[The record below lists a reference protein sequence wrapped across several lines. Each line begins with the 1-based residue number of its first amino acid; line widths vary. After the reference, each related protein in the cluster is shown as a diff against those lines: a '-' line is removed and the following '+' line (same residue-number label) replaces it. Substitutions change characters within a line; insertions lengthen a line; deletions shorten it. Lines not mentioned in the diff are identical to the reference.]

1 MDEQFVRNRISE
13 LLYKKDRSERDLSLE
28 LGHSPS
34 YINGITSGN
43 KMPSIK
49 ELLNICDCLN
59 ITPEEFFHE
68 ETENCELSKEKI
80 ELINLLS
87 NIKDDIII
95 LISEL
100 IRVIQKT

>member
-1 MDEQFVRNRISE
+1 MDEQFVRDRISE
-13 LLYKKDRSERDLSLE
+13 LLYKEGRSERDLSLA

-49 ELLNICDCLN
+49 ELLNICECLH

-68 ETENCELSKEKI
+68 ESGSNELSKEKI
-80 ELINLLS
+80 ELISLLS
-87 NIKDDIII
+87 NISDDIII

-100 IRVIQKT
+100 IRGIQNI